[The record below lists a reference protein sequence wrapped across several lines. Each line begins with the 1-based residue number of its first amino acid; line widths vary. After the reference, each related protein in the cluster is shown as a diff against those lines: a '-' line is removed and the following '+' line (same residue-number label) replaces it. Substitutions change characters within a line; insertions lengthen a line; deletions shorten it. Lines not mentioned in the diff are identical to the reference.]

1 MSSPETAQ
9 RVPAYRQLANHLRAA
24 IARGEYA
31 PGDVLPHLRDLAAQY
46 GMAKQTASQAITEL
60 EDEGLVQAV
69 RRRGT
74 VVRPAPSPEPLPIGR
89 RAFEEGLVSLRPATV
104 AYVPA
109 PGDVAARMGLSVGD
123 EVFVHDRVLGT
134 PEGTALRLVTRY
146 VPASIARAAGLDDPE
161 SLDSIQAVVEA
172 AGRGALRRSET
183 ITARSASVVEREV
196 LALPRGVCLQRVL
209 HVLVDAAGD
218 VLELV
223 DWRWSAEAFELT
235 RTLRS

>member
-89 RAFEEGLVSLRPATV
+89 RAFEEGLVPLRPATV

-109 PGDVAARMGLSVGD
+109 PGDVAARMGLSLGE

-134 PEGTALRLVTRY
+134 PEGTALRLATRY

-161 SLDSIQAVVEA
+161 ALDSIQAAVEA
-172 AGRGALRRSET
+172 AGHGALRRSET

-209 HVLVDAAGD
+209 HILVDATGD

-235 RTLRS
+235 RALRS